1 MSRFVLRNIVR
12 SPLAGDGT
20 TGEMPVSRGGGRD
33 GADPTSSLGGG
44 SPPDRGSDYSGL
56 APVRAAEGG
65 EGGAPNLPLEDL
77 AIPGFRLIREI
88 GHGGFGR
95 VYEAISTDAVGQRVA
110 VKVLF
115 RATPAAVRAF
125 EAEKKILAN
134 LSHPN
139 IARYIASGVLD
150 DGRPWMALEYVE
162 GLQIDRYCERE
173 QLSTAERLALFT
185 KICAGVQ
192 HAHEFGIWHLDLKP
206 QNILVT
212 LEGEPKLLDFGIAK
226 ISRAIDATTLL
237 SQTRGF
243 FTYLYSSPEQ
253 LRGEPLSSRSDVYNL
268 GLILYELLTGSR
280 VRNPKIEEIEEFV
293 KAALQSDPEP
303 PSARVVKSPQISGG
317 PFDTG
322 VTGTTTA
329 QGGAT
334 RLSRRLRGDLDNIVL
349 MALRREPT
357 KRYESPSALAAD
369 IARHIDNLPVEA
381 RRASVG
387 YRFARHLQ
395 RQRVS
400 IGVVALALVATAAT
414 GFALWAKS
422 EADKR
427 ELIVQGQEATAAE
440 LASKYRALS
449 LGLGWLE
456 IDYGR
461 EGGDPLVVVG
471 AQRDLEKAQL
481 ALISQRGK
489 PSPVA
494 VGSYVRTLLR
504 YAAVCK
510 RTVEIEKGLEAM
522 QEAEELLAAASP
534 ADWTAVEMREMTARV
549 LEVKADLL
557 LKGGRDPEAH
567 PLHERAFAIREEVVR
582 DTASAP
588 DASYN
593 LSKTR
598 QRIYDAQIYRG
609 EYAAAVATADA
620 MIAERGQLLAHEERG
635 SDATRKDRYGRDV
648 MLAHHWRA
656 LARLELGDIDGAEAD
671 AAAMLATARKR
682 AAVEKPARD
691 AEWDLALALQDS
703 ARVLSARARFA
714 EAAESLAPALDA
726 IDTAIARNN
735 ATQATLASGYEIAG
749 DRLEALLAV
758 DRAAD
763 ALTAA
768 ARFEEKLAI
777 TARGLK
783 NDDVKE
789 LAARAGVSAT
799 RFELLRLSAMLAAG
813 DVAALRDHALAV
825 RSQLPQGIEPA
836 RDLPLWVLDAATLA
850 VRAAEGDKPS
860 AREAAEKALARAAQ
874 SGDARQ
880 RATCAI
886 AVQQLCVRAGITTG
900 DLAGLTDAL
909 ATVKDI
915 KGAALRT
922 HFEKQFAQAGS
933 VLE

>member
-1 MSRFVLRNIVR
+1 MAAGSPTVALRC
-12 SPLAGDGT
+12 
-20 TGEMPVSRGGGRD
+20 MPASDDTSRGSTPDPNATGDWD
-33 GADPTSSLGGG
+33 GVKKSSGGG
-44 SPPDRGSDYSGL
+44 PRSDYSSPSEAAGSPASDPSL
-56 APVRAAEGG
+56 FTEPVAV
-65 EGGAPNLPLEDL
+65 
-77 AIPGFRLIREI
+77 PGFRLLREI

-95 VYEAISTDAVGQRVA
+95 VYEAVGTDDVAQRVA

-329 QGGAT
+329 QGGAS

-449 LGLGWLE
+449 SGLGWLE

-522 QEAEELLAAASP
+522 QEAEDLLAAASP
-534 ADWTAVEMREMTARV
+534 TDWTAVEMREMTARV

-588 DASYN
+588 DAVYN
-593 LSKTR
+593 LSKSR

-609 EYAAAVATADA
+609 EYAAAVANADA
-620 MIAERGQLLAHEERG
+620 MIAERGRILAHELQG
-635 SDATRKDRYGRDV
+635 SDAARKDRYERDV
-648 MLAHHWRA
+648 MLGNHWRA

-703 ARVLSARARFA
+703 ARAQSARARFA

-735 ATQATLASGYEIAG
+735 ASQATLASGYEIAG
-749 DRLEALLAV
+749 DRLEALLATG
-758 DRAAD
+758 RATE
-763 ALTAA
+763 ALAA
-768 ARFEEKLAI
+768 AAGFEEKLASI
-777 TARGLK
+777 ARGLK
-783 NDDVKE
+783 TSDVKS
-789 LAARAGVSAT
+789 LAARAGLPAV
-799 RFELLRLSAMLAAG
+799 RFELLRLSAMLGSG
-813 DVAALRDHALAV
+813 DASNLEKASREMRAALTQSV
-825 RSQLPQGIEPA
+825 QPS
-836 RDLPLWVLDAATLA
+836 RDLPLWVLEAATLA

-860 AREAAEKALARAAQ
+860 VREAAERALESAAK

-880 RATCAI
+880 RAACAI
-886 AVQQLCVRAGITTG
+886 AVQQLCARASIATG
-900 DLAGLTDAL
+900 GLAGFTDAL

-915 KGAALRT
+915 KGAALRA

-933 VLE
+933 ARD

>member
-1 MSRFVLRNIVR
+1 MPRSLWRDLLRA
-12 SPLAGDGT
+12 PMAGDGT
-20 TGEMPVSRGGGRD
+20 TGEMPDGRGEGLG
-33 GADPTSSLGGG
+33 GADPTRPLADSSH
-44 SPPDRGSDYSGL
+44 PDRGSEYSGVSTPAGAGAADATPL
-56 APVRAAEGG
+56 PTEPVSV
-65 EGGAPNLPLEDL
+65 
-77 AIPGFRLIREI
+77 PGFRLLREI

-95 VYEAISTDAVGQRVA
+95 VYEAVGTDEVSQRVA

-173 QLSTAERLALFT
+173 QLSTAERLALFS

-280 VRNPKIEEIEEFV
+280 VRNPKIEEIDAFV
-293 KAALQSDPEP
+293 RAALQSDPEP

-317 PFDTG
+317 PFDTSI
-322 VTGTTTA
+322 TGTTTA
-329 QGGAT
+329 QGGPG
-334 RLSRRLRGDLDNIVL
+334 RLARRLRGDLDNIVL

-369 IARHIDNLPVEA
+369 IARHLDNLPVEA

-414 GFALWAKS
+414 GFALWAKA

-427 ELIVQGQEATAAE
+427 EVVLAAQEKTAAE
-440 LASKYRALS
+440 LATKYRALS
-449 LGLGWLE
+449 SGLGWLE
-456 IDYGR
+456 LDFSR
-461 EGGDPLVVVG
+461 DGGDPLVVVG
-471 AQRDLEKAQL
+471 AQRDLEKQQL
-481 ALISQRGK
+481 ALMSKRGQ
-489 PSPVA
+489 PSPLA
-494 VGSYVRTLLR
+494 VGSYVKTLLR

-510 RTVEIEKGLEAM
+510 RAIEIDKGLEAM
-522 QEAEELLAAASP
+522 QEAEDLLAALSP
-534 ADWTAVEMREMTARV
+534 TDWTAVETSEMTARV

-557 LKGGRDPEAH
+557 LKAGRDLEAH
-567 PLHERAFAIREEVVR
+567 PLHERAFVIREQVVN

-588 DASYN
+588 DAIYN

-598 QRIYDAQIYRG
+598 QRIYDAQVFRG
-609 EYAAAVATADA
+609 EYAAAAATADA
-620 MIAERGQLLAHEERG
+620 MIAEREQILAHEQRG
-635 SDATRKDRYGRDV
+635 NDAARKDRYERDV
-648 MLAHHWRA
+648 MLARHWRA
-656 LARLELGDIDGAEAD
+656 LARLDLGDIDGADAD
-671 AAAMLATARKR
+671 AATMLATARKR
-682 AAVEKPARD
+682 AAVDNPARD

-735 ATQATLASGYEIAG
+735 ASQATLASGYEIAG

-813 DVAALRDHALAV
+813 DVAALRDHALAL
-825 RSQLPQGIEPA
+825 RSQLPQATEPD

-860 AREAAEKALARAAQ
+860 AREAAEKALASAAQ

-880 RATCAI
+880 RAACAV
-886 AVQQLCVRAGITTG
+886 AVQQLCVRADIATG
-900 DLAGLTDAL
+900 DLIGFTDAL
-909 ATVKDI
+909 TTVKDI

-922 HFEKQFAQAGS
+922 HFEKQFAQVGS
-933 VLE
+933 TRE